1 VVDPHHPYCEQQ
13 FPNVD
18 PKQVVVLPQLPS
30 LLIESVAVGL
40 LLVVEVVDLVDD
52 VVVGVADLVDDV
64 VEEVVDFVDDVVVE
78 VVDFVD
84 EVVAEVEDLVDD
96 VVDLVE
102 NVVDVV
108 DDEELIDHVKT
119 RKRYIRMIEL
129 LTIQC
134 HKFRSQAGS
143 PCRSAK

>member
-40 LLVVEVVDLVDD
+40 LLVVEVVDL
-52 VVVGVADLVDDV
+52 
-64 VEEVVDFVDDVVVE
+64 VDDVVVE